1 MTRKS
6 YLTVL
11 QRLLRED
18 SGAAA
23 IEYALLISL
32 VSLATIGLYQVIGET
47 LGAMLGDIAVI
58 LKTVNGLMTEGLSYT
73 E

>member
-47 LGAMLGDIAVI
+47 LGGMLDDIVVI
-58 LKTVNGLMTEGLSYT
+58 LDTINGLMTEGLGYT
-73 E
+73 N

>member
-1 MTRKS
+1 MTGKS
-6 YLTVL
+6 YFTGL
-11 QRLLRED
+11 QRLLRND